1 MAFRYRLFILKDA
14 ASIGNETGWVFVCLF
29 TCLHLGTQMSVV
41 YEVRVYTYLNDAAD
55 VENICGILL
64 E

>member
-1 MAFRYRLFILKDA
+1 M
-14 ASIGNETGWVFVCLF
+14 GVCLF

>member
-1 MAFRYRLFILKDA
+1 MRPD
-14 ASIGNETGWVFVCLF
+14 GGLF

-41 YEVRVYTYLNDAAD
+41 YEVTVYAYLNDAAD
-55 VENICGILL
+55 VEKICEILL